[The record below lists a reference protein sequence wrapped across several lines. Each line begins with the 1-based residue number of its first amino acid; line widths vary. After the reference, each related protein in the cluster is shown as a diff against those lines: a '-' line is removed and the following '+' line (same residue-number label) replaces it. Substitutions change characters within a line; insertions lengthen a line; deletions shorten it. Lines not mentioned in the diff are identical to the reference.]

1 MEAVVW
7 DIKTRLDEIFAFL
20 SEISLRA
27 GRKEDYKIYQSFPR
41 LLIQR
46 KCVFKKQVQQF
57 IKAVKLIVFYS
68 NSI

>member
-27 GRKEDYKIYQSFPR
+27 GRKEDYKTYQSFPR
-41 LLIQR
+41 Q
-46 KCVFKKQVQQF
+46 FKESTYLKNKF
-57 IKAVKLIVFYS
+57 NNSSKL
-68 NSI
+68 